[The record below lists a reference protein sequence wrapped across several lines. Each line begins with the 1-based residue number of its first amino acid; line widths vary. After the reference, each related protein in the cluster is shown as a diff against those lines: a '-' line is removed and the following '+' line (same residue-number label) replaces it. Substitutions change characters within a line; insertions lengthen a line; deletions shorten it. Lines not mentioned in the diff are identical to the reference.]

1 MARRGRAG
9 RDGRVAPR
17 VQRGACGPPSGR
29 GADLPCT
36 YHPAAEATYL
46 WIGARS
52 CGFGPGGLVL
62 DRDCLPKELARA
74 DRLVLRMA
82 CGRGVSFSV
91 GAGCD
96 AVEMRVGA
104 DAARFSASLRMRPPV
119 RAGAL
124 ATQKAARRAE
134 GAIRRQG
141 SADSPFHPA
150 FRPVSGADARIRAA
164 LVGRGSELCDRLLR
178 GPSDGEGAPRALQ
191 ALLGLG
197 PGSTPSGDDFAVG
210 ALAAFLAVSGK
221 PGAGCP
227 QAVSAALQGACGKT
241 TFASRPYLL
250 AASRGRFSNDVVFGV
265 SALLTGEG
273 RGEGALARASRAF
286 CPRGD
291 VGDGPSCR
299 GGRDAARVR
308 GGGSGPEAMRPSGE
322 AGRPCGPIDEAPDG
336 PAGLADL
343 RADGAG
349 GLMRPIARRAGEAG
363 GSIS

>member
-1 MARRGRAG
+1 MEGCEKDAGERRPAAHAALRAHAG
-9 RDGRVAPR
+9 EGGSLACGVVAVEQSWEAAWRDGAELVVTGASRHACNVALSGR
-17 VQRGACGPPSGR
+17 LSGR

-273 RGEGALARASRAF
+273 RGEGGACSSIARLLSHGATSGTDLLAGAAAMLRAF
-286 CPRGD
+286 
-291 VGDGPSCR
+291 
-299 GGRDAARVR
+299 
-308 GGGSGPEAMRPSGE
+308 GE
-322 AGRPCGPIDEAPDG
+322 AEAAPK
-336 PAGLADL
+336 
-343 RADGAG
+343 R
-349 GLMRPIARRAGEAG
+349 
-363 GSIS
+363 